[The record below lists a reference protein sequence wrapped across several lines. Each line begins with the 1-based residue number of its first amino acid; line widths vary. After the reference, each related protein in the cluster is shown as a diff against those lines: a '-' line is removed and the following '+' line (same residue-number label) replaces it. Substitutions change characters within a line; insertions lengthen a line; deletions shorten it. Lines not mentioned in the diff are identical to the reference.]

1 MRRMNL
7 PFGSWYFRL
16 ALALA
21 MAPSA
26 FALSPS
32 IRPENP
38 KPGQKITLTY
48 KINDPVS
55 LGGGE
60 PSAPKSINA
69 GGIIFTRQ
77 RMKESRFGGYN
88 YLRAT
93 YSGVAGESGEFV
105 IPPRKF
111 TLGGKTFTSESRR
124 FLVRGAAAAKVEEKP
139 LPDFA
144 RSIRSVTPA
153 PRPSPARSLA
163 VVAAPPVRPSSAPG
177 SKPTPAPSPAASPA
191 AVAVAPT
198 PPAAPRVTIGKGSME
213 IPEGEVFVGQAVP
226 VILRFPLRADDQY
239 DGLTRPLLA
248 GDGFTSSGFREL
260 PVNQLVTNG
269 TAYNVISLAGSA
281 IPFRAGSLKIP
292 DLTLQGR
299 RLVAGSFRPPAPGQ
313 FPAPSGGGWQDFE
326 LSAAGRELKVSE
338 LPEQDRPAHFT
349 GAIGSFAIMPLE
361 VSPKEAAEG
370 QPVTLKVGL
379 KGPGNLASVSTLRLV
394 DADGWRVRGP
404 KEEMSAEEDVKT
416 FEYTLFARSEQK
428 KSPSASLVYFDPGK
442 KKYLTLEW
450 PAVPLYAAGAGE
462 GSGFEAVTQK
472 QPSRPSVAATEP
484 APVGA
489 VPGWSGFLG
498 SFWDK
503 VRPVAAGL
511 LSLLV
516 FTLLFFWAARFF
528 LRRRREANEALKA
541 ALSKAWDQ
549 LEESGQN
556 PAAFYAAAAG
566 VISSRLALWRGKAG
580 AFDDTVEQLNR
591 SVSNVPLREELTAIL
606 ARRDELNYG
615 ADESAPLRPGE
626 HAAVC
631 ASLEKFCEDV
641 T

>member
-1 MRRMNL
+1 MNL
-7 PFGSWYFRL
+7 PLGSWCLRL

-21 MAPSA
+21 TAESA

-32 IRPENP
+32 ISPENP
-38 KPGQKITLTY
+38 KSGQKITLTY
-48 KINDPVS
+48 KINDPIS
-55 LGGGE
+55 IGGGR
-60 PSAPKSINA
+60 PSAPESINA

-77 RMKESRFGGYN
+77 QMKESRFGGYN

-93 YSGVAGESGEFV
+93 YSGVAGESGRFV
-105 IPPRKF
+105 IPSKTFR
-111 TLGGKTFTSESRR
+111 LGGKKFTSEARSFR
-124 FLVRGAAAAKVEEKP
+124 VRGAAPAKVAEKP

-144 RSIRSVTPA
+144 RSVRSAPPA
-153 PRPSPARSLA
+153 PRPSPVRSSIA
-163 VVAAPPVRPSSAPG
+163 VAAPPARPSSSP
-177 SKPTPAPSPAASPA
+177 KVRPTPASSPSAPPRSAATA
-191 AVAVAPT
+191 
-198 PPAAPRVTIGKGSME
+198 PPAAPRVSIGKGSME
-213 IPEGEVFVGQAVP
+213 IPGGEIFVGQAVP

-260 PVNQLVTNG
+260 PATQLVTNG
-269 TAYNVISLAGSA
+269 TAYNVISLAGSVA
-281 IPFRAGSLKIP
+281 PFRAGTLKIP
-292 DLTLQGR
+292 DLVLKGR
-299 RLVAGSFRPPAPGQ
+299 RLAAGSFRPPAPGQ
-313 FPAPSGGGWQDFE
+313 FPAPSGGGWQDFQ
-326 LSAAGRELKVSE
+326 LSATGRDLKVSE

-349 GAIGSFAIMPLE
+349 GAIGSFGILPLE

-370 QPVTLKVGL
+370 QPVTLKVSL
-379 KGPGNLASVSTLRLV
+379 KGPGNLESVSALRLV

-404 KEEMSAEEDVKT
+404 KEEMLADGDVKT
-416 FEYTLFARSEQK
+416 FEFTLFARSEQK
-428 KSPSASLVYFDPGK
+428 NSPSASLVYFDPGQ
-442 KKYLTLEW
+442 KKYLTLDW

-472 QPSRPSVAATEP
+472 KPPKPSVVAVDPDA
-484 APVGA
+484 VGA
-489 VPGWSGFLG
+489 VPQWFDFLG
-498 SFWDK
+498 AAWGK
-503 VRPVAAGL
+503 ARPLALGL
-511 LSLLV
+511 LSLFV

-556 PAAFYAAAAG
+556 PAAFYAAAAA

-591 SVSNVPLREELTAIL
+591 LVSNVPLREELTAIL

-615 ADESAPLRPGE
+615 AEESAPPRPSE

-631 ASLEKFCEDV
+631 ATLEKFCEDV

>member
-1 MRRMNL
+1 MNL
-7 PFGSWYFRL
+7 PLGSWCLRL

-21 MAPSA
+21 TAESA

-32 IRPENP
+32 ISPENP

-48 KINDPVS
+48 KINDPIS
-55 LGGGE
+55 LSGKE
-60 PSAPKSINA
+60 PKVPDSIYA
-69 GGIIFTRQ
+69 DGVTFTRGE
-77 RMKESRFGGYN
+77 MKEVRLVGYN
-88 YLRAT
+88 YLRVT
-93 YSGVAGESGEFV
+93 YVGYAGEAGSV
-105 IPPRKF
+105 RIPSKTFR
-111 TLGGKTFTSESRR
+111 LGGKKFTSEARSFR
-124 FLVRGAAAAKVEEKP
+124 VRGAAPAKIAEKP

-144 RSIRSVTPA
+144 RSVRSAPPA
-153 PRPSPARSLA
+153 PRPSPVRPPIA
-163 VVAAPPVRPSSAPG
+163 VAAPPARSSSSP
-177 SKPTPAPSPAASPA
+177 KVQPTPAPSPILSPRSAATA
-191 AVAVAPT
+191 
-198 PPAAPRVTIGKGSME
+198 PPAAPRVSIGKGSME
-213 IPEGEVFVGQAVP
+213 ISDGEVFVGQAVS
-226 VILRFPLRADDQY
+226 VILRFPLRADDHY
-239 DGLTRPLLA
+239 DNLTRPLLA

-260 PVNQLVTNG
+260 PATQLVTNG
-269 TAYNVISLAGSA
+269 TAYNIISLAGFA
-281 IPFRAGSLKIP
+281 VPFRAGTLEIP
-292 DLTLQGR
+292 DLVLQGR
-299 RLVAGSFRPPAPGQ
+299 RLAAGSFRPPGPGQ
-313 FPAPSGGGWQDFE
+313 FPAPSGGGWQDFQ
-326 LSAAGRELKVSE
+326 LSAKGRELKVSE

-349 GAIGSFAIMPLE
+349 GAIGSFGIMPLE

-428 KSPSASLVYFDPGK
+428 KSPAASLVYFDPGE

-472 QPSRPSVAATEP
+472 KPSKPSVEP
-484 APVGA
+484 SAEAVGA
-489 VPGWSGFLG
+489 APQWFDFLG
-498 SFWDK
+498 AAWDK
-503 VRPVAAGL
+503 ARPVALGV
-511 LSLLV
+511 LSLFI
-516 FTLLFFWAARFF
+516 FTFLFFWAARFF

-541 ALSKAWDQ
+541 SLSKAWDQ
-549 LEESGQN
+549 LEESGKN
-556 PAAFYAAAAG
+556 PAAFYAAAAA

-591 SVSNVPLREELTAIL
+591 SVSNIPLREELTAIL

-615 ADESAPLRPGE
+615 AEEAAPLRPGE

>member
-1 MRRMNL
+1 
-7 PFGSWYFRL
+7 
-16 ALALA
+16 
-21 MAPSA
+21 
-26 FALSPS
+26 
-32 IRPENP
+32 
-38 KPGQKITLTY
+38 
-48 KINDPVS
+48 
-55 LGGGE
+55 
-60 PSAPKSINA
+60 
-69 GGIIFTRQ
+69 
-77 RMKESRFGGYN
+77 
-88 YLRAT
+88 
-93 YSGVAGESGEFV
+93 
-105 IPPRKF
+105 
-111 TLGGKTFTSESRR
+111 
-124 FLVRGAAAAKVEEKP
+124 
-139 LPDFA
+139 
-144 RSIRSVTPA
+144 
-153 PRPSPARSLA
+153 
-163 VVAAPPVRPSSAPG
+163 
-177 SKPTPAPSPAASPA
+177 
-191 AVAVAPT
+191 
-198 PPAAPRVTIGKGSME
+198 ME
-213 IPEGEVFVGQAVP
+213 ITEGEVFVGQAVP

-260 PVNQLVTNG
+260 PVNHLVTNG

-299 RLVAGSFRPPAPGQ
+299 RLVAGSFRPRAPGQ
-313 FPAPSGGGWQDFE
+313 CPAPSGGGWQDFE

-338 LPEQDRPAHFT
+338 LPDQDRPAHFT
-349 GAIGSFAIMPLE
+349 GAIGSFGIMPLE

-404 KEEMSAEEDVKT
+404 KEEMSADGDVKT
-416 FEYTLFARSEQK
+416 FEFTLFARSEQK
-428 KSPSASLVYFDPGK
+428 SSPSASLVYFDPGQ

-472 QPSRPSVAATEP
+472 QPSRPSVAATDP
-484 APVGA
+484 APDGA
-489 VPGWSGFLG
+489 VPGWSGLLG

-541 ALSKAWDQ
+541 DLSKAWDQ

-580 AFDDTVEQLNR
+580 AFDDTGEQLNR
-591 SVSNVPLREELTAIL
+591 SVSNLPLREELTAIL

-615 ADESAPLRPGE
+615 AEESTSFQPGE
-626 HAAVC
+626 RDAVC
-631 ASLEKFCEDV
+631 ALLEKFCEDV